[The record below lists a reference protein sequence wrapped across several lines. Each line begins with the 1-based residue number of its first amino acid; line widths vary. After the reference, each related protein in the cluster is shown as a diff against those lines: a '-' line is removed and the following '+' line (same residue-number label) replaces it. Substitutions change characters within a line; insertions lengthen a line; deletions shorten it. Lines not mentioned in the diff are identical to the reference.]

1 MILLKTY
8 PHSLSYNQPQVPA
21 GTRGLGTKYDP
32 VRGPTHAKIM
42 NRFCQFSDGSD
53 GNLKYTNICGNGF
66 YCNDSK
72 AKESES
78 FYLQSSLMLAN

>member
-21 GTRGLGTKYDP
+21 GNKGLGTKHDP
-32 VRGPTHAKIM
+32 VRGPTHVKIM
-42 NRFCQFSDGSD
+42 TRFCQFSDGSD
-53 GNLKYTNICGNGF
+53 GNLMNKNICGNGF
-66 YCNDSK
+66 YFNDSK
-72 AKESES
+72 ATESES